1 MRVDAYAIR
10 WLVVLALGLSLL
22 TGARTASAQGNGDDG
37 AGIPLG
43 FIKADRGII
52 RTQIEL
58 SLNFAQQSLA
68 LLEAGAEGEDLRA
81 ANALAH
87 DSYRL
92 MRFAIE
98 GLDLLIHHS
107 RHSKVYKDP
116 ILLMT
121 RGMVNKA
128 RFLNIDARLYMDNA
142 VPAGPNRDR
151 YMVDAIQRMQESIPL
166 TEQALTLL

>member
-1 MRVDAYAIR
+1 MRTNARAVPGLLA
-10 WLVVLALGLSLL
+10 LALGLSLL
-22 TGARTASAQGNGDDG
+22 MGAGPAGAQGNGDDG

-58 SLNFAQQSLA
+58 SLNYAQQSLA
-68 LLEAGAEGEDLRA
+68 MLEAGADGEDLRT
-81 ANALAH
+81 ANTLAH

-121 RGMVNKA
+121 RGIVNKA

-142 VPAGPNRDR
+142 APGGPNRER
-151 YMVDAIQRMQESIPL
+151 YMVDAIQRLQESIPL